1 MKKSIKRLVSSIMVL
16 SLLIIPLSS
25 MYSNALTTM
34 KQDKDIV
41 QIATDDG
48 RFNTLVEAL
57 KSAGLVD
64 TLKGEGPFTVF
75 APTDDAF
82 NKLPQGTVDD
92 LLKPENKETLTNILL
107 YHVAKGNLS
116 AKDIVNLDGKELTLQ
131 NGKTAKVTVKN
142 GEVFINDAKVII
154 TDIKA
159 KNGVIHVID
168 TVLIPK

>member
-1 MKKSIKRLVSSIMVL
+1 MK
-16 SLLIIPLSS
+16 
-25 MYSNALTTM
+25 N
-34 KQDKDIV
+34 DKDIV

-48 RFNTLVEAL
+48 RFNTLVAAL

-82 NKLPQGTVDD
+82 NKLPQGTIQD

-116 AKDIVNLDGKELTLQ
+116 AKDVTNLDGKDLTLA

>member
-25 MYSNALTTM
+25 MYSNALTMM
-34 KQDKDIV
+34 KNDKDIV

-82 NKLPQGTVDD
+82 NKLPQGTVED

-116 AKDIVNLDGKELTLQ
+116 AKDIANLDGKELTLE
-131 NGKTAKVTVKN
+131 NGKTAKITVKN

>member
-82 NKLPQGTVDD
+82 NKLPQGTIQD

-107 YHVAKGNLS
+107 IA
-116 AKDIVNLDGKELTLQ
+116 
-131 NGKTAKVTVKN
+131 
-142 GEVFINDAKVII
+142 
-154 TDIKA
+154 IKRY
-159 KNGVIHVID
+159 
-168 TVLIPK
+168 TSERT

>member
-92 LLKPENKETLTNILL
+92 LLKPENKDALTNILL

-116 AKDIVNLDGKELTLQ
+116 AKDVANLDGKDLTLA
-131 NGKTAKVTVKN
+131 NGKTAKITVKN

-159 KNGVIHVID
+159 KNGVIHAID

>member
-82 NKLPQGTVDD
+82 NKLPQGTIQD

-107 YHVAKGNLS
+107 YHVSKGNLS

-159 KNGVIHVID
+159 KNGVIHAID

>member
-57 KSAGLVD
+57 
-64 TLKGEGPFTVF
+64 
-75 APTDDAF
+75 
-82 NKLPQGTVDD
+82 
-92 LLKPENKETLTNILL
+92 
-107 YHVAKGNLS
+107 
-116 AKDIVNLDGKELTLQ
+116 
-131 NGKTAKVTVKN
+131 
-142 GEVFINDAKVII
+142 
-154 TDIKA
+154 
-159 KNGVIHVID
+159 
-168 TVLIPK
+168 

>member
-82 NKLPQGTVDD
+82 NKLPQGTIQD

-116 AKDIVNLDGKELTLQ
+116 AKDVANLDGKDLTLA
-131 NGKTAKVTVKN
+131 NGKTAKITVKN

-159 KNGVIHVID
+159 NNGVIHVID

>member
-82 NKLPQGTVDD
+82 NKLPQGTIQD

-116 AKDIVNLDGKELTLQ
+116 SKDVANLDGKELTLE
-131 NGKTAKVTVKN
+131 NGKTAKITVKN

-159 KNGVIHVID
+159 KNGVIHAID